1 MILNFD
7 DRLLSDEAFLRK
19 YGEEYLKV
27 LAESSDNDYEIN
39 RTQWTKLL
47 MILKYFSDFADRNGG
62 SVEPCEIMPREE
74 HGGVTAYFT
83 VLDLKEK
90 DIVKFCQMIAL
101 SNAITIDATTDGR
114 VCISLSVPNVFVRKQ
129 D

>member
-7 DRLLSDEAFLRK
+7 DRLLSNEEYLRK
-19 YGEEYLKV
+19 YGEKYLEI
-27 LAESSDNDYEIN
+27 LNEANDDNYEIN

-47 MILKYFSDFADRNGG
+47 MILKYFNDFADRNGG

-83 VLDLKEK
+83 VLDLREK
-90 DIVKFCQMIAL
+90 DITKFCQML
-101 SNAITIDATTDGR
+101 MMSNAITIDATTDGR
-114 VCISLSVPNVFVRKQ
+114 VCISLSVPDVFVRKTC
-129 D
+129 